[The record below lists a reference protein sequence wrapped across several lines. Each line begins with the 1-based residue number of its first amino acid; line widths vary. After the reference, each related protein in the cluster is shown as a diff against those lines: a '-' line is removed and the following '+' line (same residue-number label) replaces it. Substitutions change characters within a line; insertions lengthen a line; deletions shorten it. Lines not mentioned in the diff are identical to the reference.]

1 MTIEF
6 NGKKYL
12 KLQSEGFAAQYAFP
26 FADKILSGEGY
37 DVGCNRKEWAY
48 PKAIP
53 IDPLITP
60 EYHAMN
66 LPPLQVDYI
75 FSSHCAEHI
84 VGRFQDAIEYWLT
97 KIKDGG
103 IIFLYLPNCDYQ
115 KYWAWG
121 NKKHIHYLSP
131 SIMRDY
137 LEHLEKVIT
146 LKEWFVTDGYDLNG
160 SFYVVIKK

>member
-75 FSSHCAEHI
+75 FSSHMLEHYI
-84 VGRFQDAIEYWLT
+84 GNFSDILGYWRT
-97 KIKDGG
+97 KLKSGG
-103 IIFLYLPNCDYQ
+103 IVFLYLPHYGYQDY
-115 KYWAWG
+115 WHCWN
-121 NKKHIHYLSP
+121 NKKHIHCFTPNIL
-131 SIMRDY
+131 RDY
-137 LEHLEKVIT
+137 FTDTGWNNI
-146 LKEWFVTDGYDLNG
+146 FVTEGADLNG
-160 SFYVVIKK
+160 SFYAIAQKP